1 MALEGGQRGAVLRKG
16 QAPISFQLAVAQQA
30 PLSFQLAADQ
40 FGSTWTLGCGAAAAR
55 SVDRNRRQQVTSSS
69 NSQKFSA

>member
-1 MALEGGQRGAVLRKG
+1 MAHEGGQRGAVLRKG

-30 PLSFQLAADQ
+30 PLSFQLAADE

-55 SVDRNRRQQVTSSS
+55 MYCRPE
-69 NSQKFSA
+69 